1 MVCLLVGVPAI
12 SYAHDYGCATV
23 GASMESSLFDA
34 IKNDLN
40 IDVATIIKDKTKVE
54 ILDISPVSK
63 VYAES
68 LARMDYEKDKA
79 KNKVAI
85 LDKKS
90 YFDSYYENQFKS
102 IVAKYTYI
110 NKDKEKDIFIASSFM
125 NADECSVRFNGYITL
140 SREF

>member
-54 ILDISPVSK
+54 ILDISPISK

-90 YFDSYYENQFKS
+90 YFDSYYENQVKS

>member
-90 YFDSYYENQFKS
+90 YFDSYYENQVKS
-102 IVAKYTYI
+102 IVAKYSYI